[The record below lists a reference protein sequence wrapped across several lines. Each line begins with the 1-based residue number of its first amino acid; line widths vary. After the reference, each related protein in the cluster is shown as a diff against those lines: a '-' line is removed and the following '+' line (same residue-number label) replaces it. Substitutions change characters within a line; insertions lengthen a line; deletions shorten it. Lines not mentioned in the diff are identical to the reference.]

1 MWDKKWT
8 RELTPSIAIEPTPEI
23 LTKAKKS
30 KTKRK
35 ISSFK
40 LHEEFLYE
48 FKNEEKN
55 INDQITVK
63 KFLKMRI
70 QKRVELNDFNPWQ
83 KKIDFNEQHK
93 SKGHPWT

>member
-1 MWDKKWT
+1 M
-8 RELTPSIAIEPTPEI
+8 
-23 LTKAKKS
+23 
-30 KTKRK
+30 
-35 ISSFK
+35 
-40 LHEEFLYE
+40 HEEFLYE